1 VQPVDRAEFARTL
14 TGLAAIKPNAK
25 LTPEALDIWW
35 NAMSDWSL
43 DEFRSAA
50 THLARSVE
58 YMPNPYHF
66 EQLRKAH
73 QMTAGEAWAIAVD
86 HARGAYRS
94 IAAPAEVERTV
105 RAMGGWQ
112 IIARSNTEALHFLE
126 RRFVQTFN
134 DLDVATD
141 QRAALPHFET
151 WKKRLATD
159 RVGSMLPSL
168 VARIEPDGA
177 A

>member
-1 VQPVDRAEFARTL
+1 MQSADRVEFARIL
-14 TGLAAIKPNAK
+14 TGLAAIKPNSK
-25 LTPEALDIWW
+25 LTPEALEIWW
-35 NAMSDWSL
+35 NAMNDWTL
-43 DEFRSAA
+43 EDFRSAA
-50 THLARSVE
+50 SHLARSVE
-58 YMPNPYHF
+58 FMPSPFHF

-73 QMTAGEAWAIAVD
+73 EMTAGEAWAIAVD

-94 IAAPAEVERTV
+94 VAAPTQVERTV

-112 IIARSNTEALHFLE
+112 ILAFSNTEALHFLE
-126 RRFVQTFN
+126 RRFVQTFKE
-134 DLDVATD
+134 LDNATD
-141 QRAALPHFET
+141 QRAALPHFPT

-159 RVGSMLPSL
+159 RVGTMLPSL